1 MSPRLP
7 VILAAT
13 LCAGSAMA
21 QSAAPHHVYAP
32 VVDVEPIHVTERVP
46 VEREICWEERGYR
59 QDRHGSATGTI
70 AGAIIG
76 GVIGNQFGGGS
87 GRKALTVAGAALGA
101 SVGND
106 ATRRDRHGRPVR
118 YEQCEIQVD
127 YEERSYTSGYRV
139 FYEYNGEIHET
150 RMPHRPGE
158 MIRLRVTAVPV
169 G

>member
-1 MSPRLP
+1 MIAKLP
-7 VILAAT
+7 MVLATT
-13 LCAGSAMA
+13 LFAGSVLA
-21 QSAAPHHVYAP
+21 QSVAPHHVYAP
-32 VVDVEPIHVTERVP
+32 VVDVEPIHVIERVP

-59 QDRHGSATGTI
+59 HDRRGSATGTI
-70 AGAIIG
+70 AGAILG

-101 SVGND
+101 SVGHD
-106 ATRRDRHGRPVR
+106 ATRRDRHRRPVR

-139 FYEYNGEIHET
+139 YYEYNGQIHET
-150 RMPHRPGE
+150 RMPYRPGE
-158 MIRLRVTAVPV
+158 SIRLRVSAVPV